1 MNNFNWDKFFLNNY
15 GTPKIKLVEGEGV
28 VVKDSQGNIY
38 LDFLSGIAV
47 NSLGHAHPVIVEAV
61 NKQISQLSH
70 TSNFYAN
77 KPALDLAE
85 KLIEISGLDA
95 KVFFCNSGAEANEA
109 ALKLTRRTGKK
120 KLLSA
125 NGSFHGRTIG
135 ALSITGQSA
144 KQKPFK
150 PLLCGIK
157 FIDINTKS
165 AVRKIKR
172 NTAAIFLE
180 SIQGEGGVV
189 PCSDEFLTNIRQKS
203 LKTKT
208 LMIMDE
214 VQTGM
219 GRTGDWF
226 GYEQSKIK
234 PDVIT
239 LAKGLGAGLPMGA
252 LLVAG
257 DAKDLFE
264 PGQHGSTFGGNPVVA
279 SAALAIIRFI
289 EKENL
294 LINVSNMGKLLGDL
308 LGQVQGVKEVRG
320 RGLLLGVCLDNL
332 SAKDVEAECKN
343 LGLLINAVTENT
355 LRIAPAF
362 IVNIEQVQRCA
373 EIIEDAIK
381 NVSKLVQKNEIR

>member
-15 GTPKIKLVEGEGV
+15 GTPKIELVEGEGV

-85 KLIEISGLDA
+85 KLIEISGIDA

-135 ALSITGQSA
+135 ALSITGQLA

-150 PLLCGIK
+150 PLLSGIK

-165 AVRKIKR
+165 AMRKIKR

-189 PCSDEFLTNIRQKS
+189 PCSDEFLTNIRQKT

-226 GYEQSKIK
+226 GYEQSEIK

-257 DAKDLFE
+257 DVKDLFE

-279 SAALAIIRFI
+279 SAALATIKFI

-294 LINVSNMGKLLGDL
+294 LMNVANMGKLLGEL
-308 LGQVQGVKEVRG
+308 LAQVQGVKEVRG

-343 LGLLINAVTENT
+343 LGLLINAVTEDT

-381 NVSKLVQKNEIR
+381 NVSKLVQQK

>member
-15 GTPKIKLVEGEGV
+15 GTPKIELVEGEGV

-135 ALSITGQSA
+135 ALSITGQLA

-150 PLLCGIK
+150 PLLSGIK

-189 PCSDEFLTNIRQKS
+189 PCSDEFLTNIRQKT

-279 SAALAIIRFI
+279 SAALATIKFI

-294 LINVSNMGKLLGDL
+294 LMNVTNMGKLLGEL

-343 LGLLINAVTENT
+343 LGLLINAVTDDT

-381 NVSKLVQKNEIR
+381 NVSKLVQQK